1 MSAWLVLSENG
12 YYTTPV
18 GSSPENRFY
27 PNINNITTPKELSPD
42 DNYLAISGDPSTAFC
57 EGPTMDI
64 MLIKELFSN
73 CIESANILGIDDE
86 FVNTI
91 KNQKENLQPYQI
103 GSEGQLLEWDKEY
116 KEQDPKHR
124 HISHLYGLCPGIEI
138 TQGKTPELFNAA
150 QRSLENRGD
159 DGTGWAMAWKSCCWA
174 RLKDGN
180 HAYKI
185 LSNLFAPGGYKEPGL
200 IPNML
205 ASCPPFNID
214 GNFGGGAAIIEM
226 LLQSHE
232 TKNVDG
238 EEIPIIDLLPALPDV
253 WDKGEI
259 SGLRT
264 ANGFE
269 VDIEWNEGSL
279 VQARIISLF
288 GNKVIVR
295 HDGLDTTLDLQKGET
310 FIFKI

>member
-1 MSAWLVLSENG
+1 MSGWLVQDDDG

-27 PNINNITTPKELSPD
+27 TEGSTGKAPEKDTDAVLTS
-42 DNYLAISGDPSTAFC
+42 SFGGDGATAFC
-57 EGPTMDI
+57 QGPTMDI
-64 MLIKELFSN
+64 MLIKELFTN
-73 CIESANILGIDDE
+73 CIKTAEVLGIEDD
-86 FVNTI
+86 FINVI
-91 KNQKENLQPYQI
+91 KEKRDKLKPYKI
-103 GSEGQLLEWDKEY
+103 GSKGQLLEWDKEY
-116 KEQDPKHR
+116 IEKYPEHR
-124 HISHLYGLCPGIEI
+124 HISHLYGFCPGNEI
-138 TQGKTPELFNAA
+138 TKDKTPELFNAVK
-150 QRSLENRGD
+150 RSLEIRGD

-180 HAYKI
+180 HAYAI
-185 LSNLFAPGGYKEPGL
+185 LSNLFTPGGYKEPGL

-238 EEIPIIDLLPALPDV
+238 EEIPIIEILPALPDV

-259 SGLRT
+259 SGLRA

-269 VDIEWNEGSL
+269 VDMQWNEGTL
-279 VQARIISLF
+279 VQARIKSLF

-295 HDGLDTTLDLQKGET
+295 HAGSDTTLDLQKGKVS
-310 FIFKI
+310 FLK